1 MQAFV
6 NTLLKQ
12 LLQCYMVRDMKIAP
26 VINVTD
32 YPFPI
37 SIAVPVGLIINELLT
52 NVLKH
57 AFVGRAEGVVEI
69 SIAAPESGKIRLTVS
84 DDGVGLPDEF
94 DINAT
99 KPFGLRLVR
108 RLGCV
113 WYGSWWKISCTGL
126 CRSSVVQGRVRISR
140 SNLTWMMSENP
151 ILS

>member
-1 MQAFV
+1 
-6 NTLLKQ
+6 
-12 LLQCYMVRDMKIAP
+12 
-26 VINVTD
+26 
-32 YPFPI
+32 
-37 SIAVPVGLIINELLT
+37 LIINELLT

-108 RLGCV
+108 ILVEDQLHGTLSIIRGA
-113 WYGSWWKISCTGL
+113 GSGADFKIEFD
-126 CRSSVVQGRVRISR
+126 VDDV
-140 SNLTWMMSENP
+140 
-151 ILS
+151 